1 MSISTELTRLE
12 GAKSGILATLEGK
25 GVAVPDDTVLDGVPT
40 LIDSIEVGSG
50 SEFVESRYY
59 LRKIILTKDNGYQ
72 VIKIPVVGG
81 QVVDLGEGEDVA
93 ESTRWSDEIY
103 HAKSH
108 PAMTF
113 DGWTSPIELVDNTIT
128 IPSDVCIDYTVGGL
142 YSTADGLLYIIGG
155 YSNAGYTATQITAS
169 DLSNLSGFIS
179 AIWLPSGTVSVRI
192 SEGLTYLQEINI
204 PAGVTT
210 MYPALY
216 STKIKYLVIPESLL
230 WYDNQFRGVSYLR
243 DIALPV
249 TCSTEALLGTFMDCV
264 TLEYIYISEGA
275 TGLGNYV
282 FQNCFSLR
290 GLVLPATITII
301 GQSYLSTCTA
311 LRYIVCKST
320 TPPGIYTS
328 DDIPLGCAILV
339 PSTAVDAYKSATNWS
354 SISGWIR
361 ADTPD
366 NRISLGI
373 ADL

>member
-93 ESTRWSDEIY
+93 ESTGWSDEIY

-128 IPSDVCIDYTVGGL
+128 IPSDVCMDYAVGGL

-155 YSNAGYTATQITAS
+155 YSNA
-169 DLSNLSGFIS
+169 
-179 AIWLPSGTVSVRI
+179 
-192 SEGLTYLQEINI
+192 
-204 PAGVTT
+204 
-210 MYPALY
+210 
-216 STKIKYLVIPESLL
+216 
-230 WYDNQFRGVSYLR
+230 
-243 DIALPV
+243 
-249 TCSTEALLGTFMDCV
+249 
-264 TLEYIYISEGA
+264 
-275 TGLGNYV
+275 
-282 FQNCFSLR
+282 
-290 GLVLPATITII
+290 
-301 GQSYLSTCTA
+301 
-311 LRYIVCKST
+311 
-320 TPPGIYTS
+320 
-328 DDIPLGCAILV
+328 
-339 PSTAVDAYKSATNWS
+339 
-354 SISGWIR
+354 
-361 ADTPD
+361 
-366 NRISLGI
+366 
-373 ADL
+373 